1 MLNLASKNSPDF
13 FIVGAPRSG
22 TTSLHE
28 YFKKIPEIFMCPKE
42 CGYFSKYCIGRVETL
57 QEYQKLFQN
66 STNKQLIGDITAI
79 YLRDPETPKLIHD
92 VNPDAKIII
101 LLRDPIERAFSHY
114 LMFIKN
120 EYETESFSKQI
131 KDYFDNKIKTG
142 RFHDYVIMP
151 SFYSDSISK
160 YVEIFGMKNV
170 RIFLYE
176 DFAKNTQK
184 IVSEILEFLEI
195 KIKLPENVGNIY
207 NEYAKPLGETS
218 KSIISNQTI
227 KTLAKKFLTKSRRV
241 SLTRSVLTKKG
252 EKPTI
257 DTNDEK
263 ILHDLFIDDVKKLQ
277 GILKKKIN
285 WSHFSEV

>member
-1 MLNLASKNSPDF
+1 MTSKNSPDF

-66 STNKQLIGDITAI
+66 STNKQLIGDATAI

-92 VNPDAKIII
+92 ANPNAKIII
-101 LLRDPIERAFSHY
+101 LLRDPIERAYSHY

-120 EYETESFSKQI
+120 EYETKSFSKQI
-131 KDYFDNKIKTG
+131 RDYSNNGIKTG
-142 RFHDYVIMP
+142 MFHDYIIMP
-151 SFYSDSISK
+151 SLYSNSVLK
-160 YVEIFGMKNV
+160 YVEIFGIKNV
-170 RIFLYE
+170 GVFLYE

-195 KIKLPENVGNIY
+195 KTKLPENVGNIY

-227 KTLAKKFLTKSRRV
+227 KTLAKRFLTKSTRV

-257 DTNDEK
+257 NIDDEK

-277 GILKKKIN
+277 KILKKKIN
-285 WSHFSEV
+285 WNHFPEV